1 MIFTTSKPKEIYKMN
16 TQENT
21 QKAIYTMYQNPEEA
35 LELLTKQNE
44 LLLELTEEEDFEKFR
59 DTFNSFLTLN
69 NEIIANLSNRINTIS
84 I

>member
-1 MIFTTSKPKEIYKMN
+1 MN
-16 TQENT
+16 TQDNT
-21 QKAIYTMYQNPEEA
+21 QKAIYTMYQNQAES

>member
-1 MIFTTSKPKEIYKMN
+1 MN
-16 TQENT
+16 TQET
-21 QKAIYTMYQNPEEA
+21 TKRAIYTMYQNPAEA

-69 NEIIANLSNRINTIS
+69 NEIIENLSNKINTIS

>member
-1 MIFTTSKPKEIYKMN
+1 MN
-16 TQENT
+16 TQET
-21 QKAIYTMYQNPEEA
+21 TKRAIYTMYQNPAES

-69 NEIIANLSNRINTIS
+69 NEIIANLSNKINTIS

>member
-1 MIFTTSKPKEIYKMN
+1 MN

-21 QKAIYTMYQNPEEA
+21 QKAIYTMYQNSAES

-69 NEIIANLSNRINTIS
+69 KEIIANLSNRINTIS

>member
-1 MIFTTSKPKEIYKMN
+1 MN
-16 TQENT
+16 TQET
-21 QKAIYTMYQNPEEA
+21 TKRAIYTMYQNPAES

>member
-1 MIFTTSKPKEIYKMN
+1 MN

-21 QKAIYTMYQNPEEA
+21 QKAIYTMYQNPAES

-69 NEIIANLSNRINTIS
+69 NEIIANLSNRINAIS

>member
-1 MIFTTSKPKEIYKMN
+1 MN

-21 QKAIYTMYQNPEEA
+21 KKAIYTMYQNPAES

-69 NEIIANLSNRINTIS
+69 NEIIANLSNKINTIS

>member
-1 MIFTTSKPKEIYKMN
+1 MN
-16 TQENT
+16 TQET
-21 QKAIYTMYQNPEEA
+21 TKRAIYTMYQNPAEA

-69 NEIIANLSNRINTIS
+69 NEIIANLSNKINTIS

>member
-1 MIFTTSKPKEIYKMN
+1 MN

-21 QKAIYTMYQNPEEA
+21 QKAIYTMYQNPAES

-59 DTFNSFLTLN
+59 DTFNS
-69 NEIIANLSNRINTIS
+69 IS